1 MSISSSSSDN
11 EEEAAQPDAPAHALT
26 YFSHRAALRCD
37 LTQLLF
43 ALSDTPLKIER
54 VLYPE
59 FLQQK
64 ATYPGG
70 QLPVLRHGGRA
81 VGQSKA
87 IARYAATLGDLYPSD
102 AGTRR
107 GRRRV
112 RGATMFERFGVEKS
126 SPSCVV
132 GRRDRRPAGGSG
144 HDRLVFVQ
152 DRRRAAALATTLER
166 FEVIAP
172 EIQARLRD
180 NFMREASPWLV
191 GGDMSLADVAWY
203 AALHEIATIQALG
216 APPAPPAPDD
226 AVLADLDAL
235 LPVVRS
241 APDWRA
247 RMARRPPRLH
257 PRGRAAAAAAAAEAD
272 GPTVV
277 RVAAMASAAD
287 VARAPR
293 PRVDA
298 RGRGR
303 RALRGRR
310 GGAARRER
318 RLRRGPAP
326 RQEAAP
332 PRPRRRPPAA
342 RRVVKTWG
350 EPGAYR
356 THF

>member
-1 MSISSSSSDN
+1 MVGASGCSL
-11 EEEAAQPDAPAHALT
+11 A
-26 YFSHRAALRCD
+26 AALLIAGARATPTPPPGPNCVGNNVPIANTSGLLPD
-37 LTQLLF
+37 CPALLEPHNASCANVHKYTDDPQFHPMDACFGENDPNGPFWFNGVYHLMYQDHPDYNPIVVNTQRDPSTAWQTSSGEWRYTYYDGDIFASDDFKVWKNVGKLFGKAECPDFFPLPADCAGCAANASLLF

-102 AGTRR
+102 AWDAAEADARADAI
-107 GRRRV
+107 V
-112 RGATMFERFGVEKS
+112 
-126 SPSCVV
+126 
-132 GRRDRRPAGGSG
+132 
-144 HDRLVFVQ
+144 DRLE
-152 DRRRAAALATTLER
+152 DLGTIAWYLCKTDDARAAALATTLER

-191 GGDMSLADVAWY
+191 GGDMSLADVAWKQ
-203 AALHEIATIQALG
+203 LL
-216 APPAPPAPDD
+216 
-226 AVLADLDAL
+226 DLYD
-235 LPVVRS
+235 
-241 APDWRA
+241 
-247 RMARRPPRLH
+247 
-257 PRGRAAAAAAAAEAD
+257 
-272 GPTVV
+272 
-277 RVAAMASAAD
+277 
-287 VARAPR
+287 
-293 PRVDA
+293 RVDA
-298 RGRGR
+298 
-303 RALRGRR
+303 L
-310 GGAARRER
+310 
-318 RLRRGPAP
+318 
-326 RQEAAP
+326 
-332 PRPRRRPPAA
+332 PAA